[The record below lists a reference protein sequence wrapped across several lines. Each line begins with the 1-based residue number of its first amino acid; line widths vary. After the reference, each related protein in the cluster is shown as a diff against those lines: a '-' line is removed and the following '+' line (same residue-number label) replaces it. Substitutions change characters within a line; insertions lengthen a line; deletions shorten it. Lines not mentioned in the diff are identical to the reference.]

1 MNTFEN
7 ISSWQFDGWGHI
19 QSKTEDAGSLG
30 SPETAEKVIAKVRP
44 LIEKYG
50 LVMKDCDYEYGEI
63 DIQNDVLISADT
75 LDEFFGDFQNFLN
88 ILESYN
94 LKVVGYSDRLIPEG
108 ADDDDYE
115 GPSIAFSIDG
125 NGKLSRAYCA
135 A

>member
-30 SPETAEKVIAKVRP
+30 SSVTAGEVIAKVRP
-44 LIEKYG
+44 LVEKYG
-50 LVMKDCDYEYGEI
+50 LEMGECDYEYGEI
-63 DIQNDVLISADT
+63 DIRNDVLISADT
-75 LDEFFGDFQNFLN
+75 LDEFFGDFQNFLY

-115 GPSIAFSIDG
+115 GPSITFSIDG
-125 NGKLSRAYCA
+125 NGKLSRAYSA
-135 A
+135 T